1 MLCPNC
7 GWEMRLINHKQYNLF
22 KDSLYKCKCGATHLE
37 ISAAKDRKQLIPIQ
51 TRTKLRKKALI

>member
-1 MLCPNC
+1 
-7 GWEMRLINHKQYNLF
+7 MRLINHKQYNLF